1 MSSLWDRIRL
11 PLCTVMIA
19 VGTLILIWQGV
30 EHIRAAQ
37 RGPLKPFDEDG
48 ERVGVP
54 FLGVVGLGGGIFLL
68 VLTSGRKTEK
78 KADG

>member
-1 MSSLWDRIRL
+1 M

-19 VGTLILIWQGV
+19 VGVSILAWQSF

-54 FLGVVGLGGGIFLL
+54 FLGVVCLGGGMFLL
-68 VLTSGRKTEK
+68 VLTSGRKKDE
-78 KADG
+78 GRR